1 MKEMNYRP
9 TGELSGENV
18 GALPDK
24 GTGTGW
30 SGMKDSTEGMST
42 GCESTNSM
50 GKVPGT
56 KSDPWDQCFSKD
68 PR

>member
-9 TGELSGENV
+9 QGELSGENV

-24 GTGTGW
+24 GTSTGF
-30 SGMKDSTEGMST
+30 SGMKDTTGGMST
-42 GCESTNSM
+42 DCEATNSM
-50 GKVPGT
+50 GKVPDT
-56 KSDPWDQCFSKD
+56 KSDAWDQNFSKD